1 VTIALVRGILPV
13 DTLRAAGG
21 TLDGESVSFS
31 EAFAK
36 LQTKLQ
42 GWLEGVV
49 LIAPNAIA
57 AILVVVLFWLF
68 AKAARR
74 LVSSFVTRLRASVQ
88 IKDLFAT
95 LAYMLVLALGV
106 FVALGIVGLD
116 KTVTSLLAGA
126 GIVGLAFAFAFQD
139 IAANFISGIVISVRH
154 PFRIADIIETNDFL
168 GTVRA
173 INLRSTELMTSQGQ
187 IVLIPNKLI
196 FENPI
201 INYSRSGERR
211 VDVAIGVSYADDLA
225 VAKKAAVKA
234 IAAMRD
240 RLTGREVELYYEKFG
255 ETSVDLVLRF
265 WIRFQKQSD
274 FLAAQSEAIERIK
287 AAFEEAGVTMPFPIR
302 TIELGATRI
311 AADAE
316 GRRPDPPARVR
327 SGH

>member
-1 VTIALVRGILPV
+1 MGIQ
-13 DTLRAAGG
+13 RAAGG
-21 TLDGESVSFS
+21 TLEGETVSFS

-57 AILVVVLFWLF
+57 AILVVVAFWLL

-74 LVSSFVTRLRASVQ
+74 VVSSFVARLHASVQ
-88 IKDLFAT
+88 IKDLLAT
-95 LAYMLVLALGV
+95 LAYMIMLALGV

-126 GIVGLAFAFAFQD
+126 GIVGLALAFAFQD

-154 PFRIADIIETNDFL
+154 PFHIADLIQTNDFI

-173 INLRSTELMTSQGQ
+173 INLRSTELMTPQGQ

-211 VDVAIGVSYADDLA
+211 VDLAVGISYGDDLA
-225 VAKKAAVKA
+225 VARKVAVEA
-234 IAAMRD
+234 VEGMRD
-240 RLTGREVELYYEKFG
+240 RISGRKVELYYE
-255 ETSVDLVLRF
+255 
-265 WIRFQKQSD
+265 
-274 FLAAQSEAIERIK
+274 
-287 AAFEEAGVTMPFPIR
+287 
-302 TIELGATRI
+302 
-311 AADAE
+311 
-316 GRRPDPPARVR
+316 
-327 SGH
+327 